1 MKVFVNDFESFQ
13 YFIDQSII
21 AKDEKEML
29 EKILIKDYENQ
40 TKVYSLAGVIKEIL
54 KSI

>member
-1 MKVFVNDFESFQ
+1 MSGFEAIVSWMKVFVNDFESFQ

-29 EKILIKDYENQ
+29 EKF
-40 TKVYSLAGVIKEIL
+40 
-54 KSI
+54 